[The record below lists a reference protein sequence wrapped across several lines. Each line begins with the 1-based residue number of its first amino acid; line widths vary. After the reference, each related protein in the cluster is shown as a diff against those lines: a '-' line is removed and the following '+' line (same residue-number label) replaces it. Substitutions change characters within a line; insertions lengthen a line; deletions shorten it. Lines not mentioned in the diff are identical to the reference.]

1 MTAYTMRLS
10 VNGQL
15 SIPSSVR
22 KRWNVIHMTVVD
34 CGDHLV
40 IRPTPE
46 DPVAALAGKYAG
58 SGPSSEAMRA
68 LARSEEEEREDDCEE
83 DVNDDGPRSQK
94 S

>member
-22 KRWNVIHMTVVD
+22 NRWNVIQMTVVD

-46 DPVAALAGKYAG
+46 DPVAALAGKYARG
-58 SGPSSEAMRA
+58 GPTSDVMRA
-68 LARSEEEEREDDCEE
+68 LARSEEDEREDA
-83 DVNDDGPRSQK
+83 R
-94 S
+94 

>member
-1 MTAYTMRLS
+1 MTSYTMRLS

-22 KRWNVIHMTVVD
+22 KRWNVVHMTVVD

-46 DPVAALAGKYAG
+46 DPVAAVAGKYAG
-58 SGPSSEAMRA
+58 LGPTSDEVRA
-68 LARSEEEEREDDCEE
+68 LARAQEDEREQ
-83 DVNDDGPRSQK
+83 RA
-94 S
+94 